1 MTASE
6 DEAATEEDEGTAGSV
21 EEGDAAMA
29 SEVEEDTGTLSDED
43 DEADWV
49 D

>member
-6 DEAATEEDEGTAGSV
+6 DEAATEEDEGMAGSV